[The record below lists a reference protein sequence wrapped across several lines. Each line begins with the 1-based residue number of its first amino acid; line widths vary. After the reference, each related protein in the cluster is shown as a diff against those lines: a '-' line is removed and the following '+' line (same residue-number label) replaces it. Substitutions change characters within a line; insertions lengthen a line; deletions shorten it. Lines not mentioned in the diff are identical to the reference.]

1 MKFVG
6 PQEFQQNF
14 LILIN
19 KSLECGVPKLQF
31 LALTKVPTF
40 IKQIDY
46 NTVKQ
51 SVLPRILMILEQQSQ
66 IQIKRKALEILNE
79 IIGTIDQQTMKD
91 KILKS
96 FEKVRATETDPHVCM
111 MVLKIYEQMA
121 RVLGVEEIGMKILPG
136 IIPMLIQGTFTRAQF
151 SDMMST
157 VRRLLDQIEK
167 HKEKDLREM
176 GQDGQADGAFDMEA
190 LEKSLG
196 IHKTQT
202 V

>member
-1 MKFVG
+1 MKYVG

-31 LALTKVPTF
+31 LALTKVPVI

-51 SVLPRILMILEQQSQ
+51 SVLPRILMILEQPSQ
-66 IQIKRKALEILNE
+66 IQIKRKTLEILLE

-96 FEKVRATETDPHVCM
+96 FDKIRATETDPQVCM
-111 MVLKIYEQMA
+111 LLLKTYEQMA
-121 RVLGVEEIGMKILPG
+121 RVLGVEEIGLKILPG
-136 IIPMLIQGTFTRAQF
+136 IIPMLISGTFTRAQF
-151 SDMMST
+151 TDMMAT
-157 VRRLLDQIEK
+157 VRRLLD
-167 HKEKDLREM
+167 
-176 GQDGQADGAFDMEA
+176 
-190 LEKSLG
+190 
-196 IHKTQT
+196 
-202 V
+202 